1 MTKKKVATSSAA
13 SVRTKLL
20 KVARE
25 RGDDFQLVLLRYA
38 NERLLFRLS
47 TSSHAKSF
55 VLKGAALFTLWTGA
69 PHRATRDLDL
79 LGFGDPAIERMQ
91 NLFTDVLRVD
101 GAADDGLVFDLASLR
116 VDLIREDQEY
126 GGVRVTVDVYLTTA
140 KIPLQVDVGFGDAI
154 TPDAVEV
161 TYPTLLDMPAP
172 RLRAYPRETVVAEKL
187 EAMAKLG
194 IENSRMKDFYDV
206 AALAAGFAFDGAMLV
221 RAIAATFNRRQTP
234 IPGSL
239 PLALTSTFADDALKQ
254 QQWAAF
260 VRRAGVDDT
269 GSLSMTIASLVV
281 FLDQPL
287 AAVRAADGAWTAAWP
302 PGGPWSP

>member
-1 MTKKKVATSSAA
+1 MTKKKGTTASAA
-13 SVRTKLL
+13 SVRAKLL
-20 KVARE
+20 KLARE

-47 TSSHAKSF
+47 TSPHAKSF

-91 NLFTDVLRVD
+91 SLFTDVLRVD
-101 GAADDGLVFDLASLR
+101 RAADDGLVFDLASLS

-126 GGVRVTVDVYLTTA
+126 GGVRVTVDAYLTTA

-187 EAMAKLG
+187 EAMTKLG
-194 IENSRMKDFYDV
+194 LENSRMKDFYDV
-206 AALAAGFAFDGAMLV
+206 AALAAGFAFEGTMLV

-234 IPGSL
+234 IPASL

-260 VRRAGVDDT
+260 VRRSGVDDA
-269 GSLSMTIASLVV
+269 GGLSATIAALVV
-281 FLDQPL
+281 FLEQPL
-287 AAVRAADGAWTAAWP
+287 AAVRAADDTWTGTWL